1 MVSTETHGITIPKGG
16 PDNVRDYSFLRAEN
30 DWVLGCHG
38 YAGDPLVA
46 LDALE
51 DWLIDELNLPDEIID
66 IPNSEQK
73 YEEDMVPFTDWI
85 ANPECAGCPDFYP
98 ISTIL
103 WQERNGKVTQRNG
116 SYR

>member
-73 YEEDMVPFTDWI
+73 YEEDMVHSRIGSQIRSALVARIFI
-85 ANPECAGCPDFYP
+85 RYP
-98 ISTIL
+98 RSC
-103 WQERNGKVTQRNG
+103 GKSG
-116 SYR
+116 MEK